1 MVTETIRK
9 KMQELDRQKEQVLAQ
24 LNAIMGAQQVCR
36 DLLDE
41 VRKEESDHERS
52 DAVGDRAQ
60 TCGV

>member
-41 VRKEESDHERS
+41 VRKEESGNERS
-52 DAVGDRAQ
+52 DAVGD
-60 TCGV
+60 

>member
-9 KMQELDRQKEQVLAQ
+9 KMQELDHQKEQVLAQ

-41 VRKEESDHERS
+41 VRKEDADHERS
-52 DAVGDRAQ
+52 DAVGD
-60 TCGV
+60 